1 MSEKKFFLL
10 QNISDYLNF
19 LSNIKGLAKN
29 TTLSYQRDLVKFSS
43 FAQSQNITNFE
54 MLTEEI
60 CSGWIANLFES
71 SVNARSIQRHISS
84 VKGFFN
90 YAIKHG
96 LILNSPFELIG
107 SPKSP
112 NYLPSVLSPEDI
124 EQLLN
129 FKPKNAQEIRDMAI
143 VELIYSSGLRVSE
156 AINVNLSDFEESKD
170 FLRVLGKGS
179 KTRLVPVGRF
189 AQSAINKWIN
199 KRKTLATVD
208 EALFVNLRGKRIS
221 ARSIQERI
229 KHLALRQGLPPVNP
243 HMLRHSFATHL
254 LESSGDLRSIQELLG
269 HSSLSTTQIYT
280 RLDYQHLIKVYEKS
294 HPRATKINVSN

>member
-156 AINVNLSDFEESKD
+156 AINVNLNDFEESKD

-179 KTRLVPVGRF
+179 KTRLVPVGRC
-189 AQSAINKWIN
+189 AQSAINKWID